1 MKLNF
6 FLIVTALLMLGK
18 KSEAATTIYVDGG
31 GFSAPYYNFFS
42 DSGLTQPLD
51 IYTGG
56 VNSLLL
62 GETYT
67 FINYSEGHP
76 FYVSDTGY
84 AQAASS
90 LISLGGDG
98 SAVSGIGGA
107 GQSFTLSF
115 NGFNPAANTL
125 TYYCVYHGSMIGTL
139 NVIPEP
145 SGSLILMMSA
155 GLVLVRRR
163 PRSNF

>member
-84 AQAASS
+84 A
-90 LISLGGDG
+90 
-98 SAVSGIGGA
+98 
-107 GQSFTLSF
+107 
-115 NGFNPAANTL
+115 
-125 TYYCVYHGSMIGTL
+125 
-139 NVIPEP
+139 
-145 SGSLILMMSA
+145 
-155 GLVLVRRR
+155 
-163 PRSNF
+163 